1 MIIKCNEKLSRK
13 REEKIMKKSKR
24 KLVVVALVF
33 FSISLLAVS
42 PAQAKAKKLKV
53 NTVYTTAKKV
63 KGTTKLKKAKVVAKI
78 GKKTYK
84 ARSNSKGK
92 FTIKIKKQKKGTKV
106 KVIVYKGKKK
116 YAKKTV
122 KVKTIPWYQR
132 KPFKGHNAAVAGAE
146 GISNE
151 KVFNQY
157 DRTFLVYCKK
167 GYYVKFTIS
176 GEELTIRTAGV
187 AGHTTEKGK
196 TVVNI
201 TVYSKNA
208 VGNNKVKIRIYRNKD
223 DKLVDNYIIT
233 PKKVKLPS
241 KTAEIDYEQFLKDYD
256 TVLKTGKEINKTI
269 GNYVYAYRISK
280 GNYGIDYAIGYPG
293 EYFEGT
299 ANGVHVKMTA
309 KNEATLYITVGAKA
323 SFNFPEPS
331 LTNYDVI
338 LKSGQTKKW
347 EGWDFKEGELI
358 DNNLCLKMYAYK
370 NNKLVGI
377 RTIGCYLIQGYADW
391 MFK

>member
-1 MIIKCNEKLSRK
+1 
-13 REEKIMKKSKR
+13 MKKSKR
-24 KLVVVALVF
+24 KLVVAALVF
-33 FSISLLAVS
+33 FSISLLATS
-42 PAQAKAKKLKV
+42 SAQAKAKKLKV
-53 NTVYTTAKKV
+53 NTVYTTTKKV
-63 KGTTKLKKAKVVAKI
+63 KGITKVKKAKVVAKI

-84 ARSNSKGK
+84 AKSNSKGK

-106 KVIVYKGKKK
+106 KVIIYKGKKK

-132 KPFKGHNAAVAGAE
+132 KPFKGHNAAVSGAE

-157 DRTFLVYCKK
+157 DSSFLVYCKK

-176 GEELTIRTAGV
+176 GEELIVRTARV

-196 TVVNI
+196 TVVNT

-233 PKKVKLPS
+233 PKKVELPS

-256 TVLKTGKEINKTI
+256 MVKTSGK
-269 GNYVYAYRISK
+269 YISK
-280 GNYGIDYAIGYPG
+280 GVGPYEYFIRDDGFGCIGYTSNYV
-293 EYFEGT
+293 ET
-299 ANGVHVKMTA
+299 VANGAHVKITA
-309 KNEATLYITVGAKA
+309 KNGATLYYTIL
-323 SFNFPEPS
+323 PS
-331 LTNYDVI
+331 NGTTKQTHWDVKNPSNTEYDGI
-338 LKSGQTKKW
+338 IESGSTKKF
-347 EGWDFKEGELI
+347 EGSDFTKDELVG
-358 DNNLCLKMYAYK
+358 NSLMYKIAIYK
-370 NNKLVGI
+370 NGKMVGWLSA
-377 RTIGCYLIQGYADW
+377 GGYLIQGYADW
-391 MFK
+391 MF

>member
-24 KLVVVALVF
+24 KLVVAALVF
-33 FSISLLAVS
+33 FSISLLVAS
-42 PAQAKAKKLKV
+42 PVQAKAKKLKV
-53 NTVYTTAKKV
+53 NTVYTTTKKV
-63 KGTTKLKKAKVVAKI
+63 KGITKLKKAKVVAKI

-84 ARSNSKGK
+84 AKSNSKGK

-116 YAKKTV
+116 YEKKTV

-157 DRTFLVYCKK
+157 DSSFLVYCKK

-176 GEELTIRTAGV
+176 GEELTVRTARV

-196 TVVNI
+196 TVVNT
-201 TVYSKNA
+201 TVYSKNV

-223 DKLVDNYIIT
+223 DKLVDNYTIT

-256 TVLKTGKEINKTI
+256 TVLKTGKEIDKGIPGI
-269 GNYVYAYRISK
+269 GYCYGISK
-280 GNYGIDYAIGYPG
+280 NTSYGVNYGIGYG
-293 EYFEGT
+293 GYCDSE
-299 ANGVHVKMTA
+299 ANGSHVKITA
-309 KNEATLYITVGAKA
+309 KNGATLYITVGAKA
-323 SFNFPEPS
+323 NFNFPEPS

-358 DNNLCLKMYAYK
+358 DNNLCLKIYAYK
-370 NNKLVGI
+370 NGKLVWM
-377 RTIGCYLIQGYADW
+377 RTTTHYLIQGYADW
-391 MFK
+391 MFE